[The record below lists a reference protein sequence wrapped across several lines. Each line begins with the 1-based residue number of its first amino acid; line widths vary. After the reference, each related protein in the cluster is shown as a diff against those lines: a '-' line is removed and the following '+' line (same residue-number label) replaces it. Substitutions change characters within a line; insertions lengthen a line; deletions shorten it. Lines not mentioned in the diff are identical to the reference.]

1 MKRRI
6 VSALAIAVLLAAG
19 IAGVFGYAGNG
30 GATAGVRIHDI
41 LVTG

>member
-6 VSALAIAVLLAAG
+6 VSALAVAALLAAG
-19 IAGVFGYAGNG
+19 VAGAFNYSGNDQ
-30 GATAGVRIHDI
+30 ATAGVRIHDI